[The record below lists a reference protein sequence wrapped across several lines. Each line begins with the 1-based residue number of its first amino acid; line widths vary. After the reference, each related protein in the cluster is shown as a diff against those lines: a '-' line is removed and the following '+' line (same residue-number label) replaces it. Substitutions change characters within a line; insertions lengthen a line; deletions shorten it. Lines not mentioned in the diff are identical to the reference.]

1 MTPVGCTAMAGTW
14 SAEEQEWTPASRK
27 PTVDATCTV
36 DVTVAEGHGTDC
48 VNAHFV
54 DRSG

>member
-1 MTPVGCTAMAGTW
+1 MAGTW
-14 SAEEQEWTPASRK
+14 SLEEQEWTPASRK